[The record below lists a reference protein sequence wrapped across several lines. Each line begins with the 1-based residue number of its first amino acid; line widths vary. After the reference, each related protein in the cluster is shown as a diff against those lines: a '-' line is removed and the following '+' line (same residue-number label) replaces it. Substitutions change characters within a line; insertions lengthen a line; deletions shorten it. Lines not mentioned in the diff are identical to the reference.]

1 MSHIT
6 THFFTIYLSLAPNA
20 LCWPSKHPLFFSS
33 FFPDF
38 SSKTVKPF
46 KLPFAAKIS
55 QQPPTPPPPTHPTD
69 CSQYLEQ
76 LFYTLLFKIPDMG
89 FAPCGYTCEYFCV
102 YVSLRL
108 SLKLTSI
115 VSSLRIANRSPTLIC
130 KPHKDFNTR
139 VSANKSTRKRSKS
152 RQGN

>member
-1 MSHIT
+1 
-6 THFFTIYLSLAPNA
+6 
-20 LCWPSKHPLFFSS
+20 
-33 FFPDF
+33 
-38 SSKTVKPF
+38 
-46 KLPFAAKIS
+46 
-55 QQPPTPPPPTHPTD
+55 
-69 CSQYLEQ
+69 
-76 LFYTLLFKIPDMG
+76 LFKIPDMG

-152 RQGN
+152 RQGNWGQLTQFLKFVANQKKKLPLGGAAY